1 MIARIVHL
9 FPEGAAIR
17 TEVRWLWVSIWRR
30 SVNRKLLSI
39 FVIAVGLLVASI
51 PAIAHHGV
59 AGYDLTKTITVHGTV
74 TKFDWSNPHCV
85 IHMDVKNASGE
96 VQNWTIELAAPSLLS
111 RMGWTKNAM
120 KAGDEIIA
128 DLHPAQNGAPVG
140 ISGTITFQL
149 KIVINGQAL
158 PMR

>member
-9 FPEGAAIR
+9 FLEGPAIR
-17 TEVRWLWVSIWRR
+17 MEGRELGVLIWRR
-30 SVNRKLLSI
+30 FVNQKLFRV
-39 FVIAVGLLVASI
+39 FVIAAGLLAVSV

-85 IHMDVKNASGE
+85 IHMDAKNANGE

-120 KAGDEIIA
+120 KAGDEITA

-158 PMR
+158 PMP

>member
-1 MIARIVHL
+1 MK
-9 FPEGAAIR
+9 
-17 TEVRWLWVSIWRR
+17 
-30 SVNRKLLSI
+30 RKLLVVLGAIGS
-39 FVIAVGLLVASI
+39 LVMFSVSVM
-51 PAIAHHGV
+51 AHHGV
-59 AGYDLTKTITVHGTV
+59 AGYDLTKTVTVHGTV

-85 IHMDVKNASGE
+85 IHMDAKNASGE

-120 KAGDEIIA
+120 KAGDEITA